1 MGLNVTLSASKF
13 VVEPDVRYGLTW
25 EQLVELIGEHRA
37 YPDKERDVPMFS
49 PAQWMLGKTIGAQ
62 GVVAIHFGV
71 IDLDDTPEDKLI
83 ELLAGLK
90 CAHLFVTSWS
100 HGSTEAS
107 KLFEK
112 ANKGRKWGTA
122 TPEERAT
129 FEADAKTR
137 TRGRLIF
144 PFTRPA
150 VPSEWPVLWDALN
163 EKITNGLGD
172 TKTKDA
178 SRRYWFPSHPA
189 DPKKAPERIVR
200 PGPPVDID
208 ALLGD
213 RAARGQWRTDSDA
226 SAPTGDGGAP
236 GGGGIEV
243 TRDQL
248 RTLAK
253 RLHGSTN
260 AAKKVLGGAMYAVL
274 KGEEFAESGDRN
286 DTLFKLVCEIVDRHP
301 LADAQK
307 LADHFVPSLSVMMT
321 KNTREDIVSM
331 VERKQAGAR
340 QAHAQRIQEAL
351 GPGRVDPY
359 TSDELDTFID
369 ELNISGAAL
378 RHQWIIQRGKTFY
391 VFRNGDY
398 RIYSKDDING
408 GVLRDLAPA
417 ITAGVDLFEITQKG
431 LRQKTPVEL
440 VRDYGSV
447 ASGGVVV
454 DMMAKRARYDESS
467 CAFIEAPCPLR
478 KITAQYHAPVE
489 RWLTLI
495 AGAKADRLRYWLASL
510 PRLDEPCA
518 ALYLEGAPRT
528 GKTLLACGAARL
540 WTTERP
546 TELDEALGTFNEAL
560 AKCPLV
566 FGDEAVPVDARGK
579 LRTEA
584 IREFVQARVRPL
596 KRKFMPNATLKGCI
610 RLVLAA
616 NNKGLLH
623 TTDNLTEHDI
633 EALVERFFYLPVNP
647 EAAAYLAD
655 VGPLETKRWLE
666 EDMITEHIHWLYENV
681 EVPRTG
687 RFLVSG
693 EASDLAADLATST
706 GLRSSV
712 CQWLVGFLNN
722 PKKFQANMLRDLVR
736 VNAGRL
742 LVNVRALAEAWDTYV
757 DDDLR
762 RPKPTPISKALA
774 GLSTEVTMRTEKAN
788 GEKINMKFRSIRLD
802 LLVEWAETIGYSDAE
817 KITAALT
824 ELDET
829 RIVAKTSN

>member
-25 EQLVELIGEHRA
+25 EQLVELIGGHQA

-49 PAQWMLGKTIGAQ
+49 PAQWMLGRTVGKE

-71 IDLDDTPEDKLI
+71 IDLDDTPEDKLV
-83 ELLAGLK
+83 ELLANLE
-90 CAHLFVTSWS
+90 CAYLFVTSWS

-112 ANKGRKWGTA
+112 ATKRKWKEA
-122 TPEERAT
+122 TDDERAS

-137 TRGRLIF
+137 TRGRLVF

-150 VPSEWPVLWDALN
+150 VPSEWPVLWDVLN

-189 DPKKAPERIVR
+189 DPKKAPARILHA
-200 PGPPVDID
+200 GPPVDID

-213 RAARGQWRTDSDA
+213 RAARGTWNTDGA
-226 SAPTGDGGAP
+226 TGDDAVGASGGL
-236 GGGGIEV
+236 EV
-243 TRDQL
+243 TREQL

-253 RLHGSTN
+253 RLHGSST
-260 AAKKVLGGAMYAVL
+260 AARKVLGSALFAVI

-301 LADAQK
+301 LADAGK
-307 LADHFVPSLSVMMT
+307 IADHFVPSLSVMDT
-321 KNTREDIVSM
+321 KNTRDDIVNM
-331 VERKQAGAR
+331 VERKQSGAR
-340 QAHAQRIQEAL
+340 QAHAQRIKEAL
-351 GPGRVDPY
+351 GEGRVDPY
-359 TSDELDTFID
+359 TNTELEGFVDD
-369 ELNISGAAL
+369 LNISSSAL

-391 VFRNGDY
+391 VFSNGDY
-398 RIYSKDDING
+398 RVYSKDDING

-431 LRQKTPVEL
+431 LRQKTPIEL

-447 ASGGVVV
+447 ASGGVIV
-454 DMMAKRARYDESS
+454 DMMAKRARYDEPSK
-467 CAFIEAPCPLR
+467 AFVEAPCPLR
-478 KITAQYHAPVE
+478 RITAQYHAPIE

-566 FGDEAVPVDARGK
+566 FGDEAVPTDARGK

-681 EVPRTG
+681 DVPRTG

-706 GLRSSV
+706 GLRASV
-712 CQWLVGFLNN
+712 CQWLVGYLNN
-722 PKKFQANMLRDLVR
+722 PKKFQATMLRDLVR
-736 VNAGRL
+736 VNAGRY
-742 LVNVRALAEAWDTYV
+742 LVNVRALAEAWDSYV

-774 GLSTEVTMRTEKAN
+774 GLSTEVTMRTEKGNA
-788 GEKINMKFRSIRLD
+788 KYRSIRLD

-817 KITAALT
+817 KISAALAD
-824 ELDET
+824 LDET
-829 RIVAKTSN
+829 RVAAKASN